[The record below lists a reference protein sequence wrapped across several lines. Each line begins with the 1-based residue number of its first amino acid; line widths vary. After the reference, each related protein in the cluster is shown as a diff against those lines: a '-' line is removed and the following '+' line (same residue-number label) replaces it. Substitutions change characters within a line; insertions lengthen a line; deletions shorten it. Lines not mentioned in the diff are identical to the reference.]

1 LFMKSQQMVAHGAPL
16 QEFEAATPTPR
27 AGQVIVKISHCGVCH
42 SDLHLF
48 DGHFELG
55 NGKQLSVE
63 KSAEKLPFT
72 LGHEIVG
79 TVAAVGA
86 GVSAVAV
93 GDKRVIY
100 PWIGCN
106 NCPTCARGDEHLCG
120 RPAALGVSVDGGY
133 SDYVIVPDQKYLI
146 DFEGVDEALACTYAC
161 SGLTAYSALQRVLP
175 IADGD
180 DILVVGAGGLG
191 MMAIQMIKAMT
202 GLSPL
207 VADIDDDKLAAA
219 MAAGAK
225 KTYNTAHPQA
235 LRELKTDTNGGAYAA
250 LDFVGADCSFTFGN
264 GALRKGGKQVIVGMI
279 GGAMSMPLPL
289 IPMRA
294 ITIAGGYVGSLE
306 EMKAMMVLVRA
317 GKIAPIPIDVRPMKE
332 AYQSLEDLRNGKVT
346 GRVVLENGS

>member
-1 LFMKSQQMVAHGAPL
+1 MKSQQMVAHGAPL
-16 QEFEAATPTPR
+16 QEIDAATPTAG

-55 NGKQLSVE
+55 NGKQLSVA
-63 KSAEKLPFT
+63 KSDEKLPFT

-79 TVAAVGA
+79 EVAAIGA
-86 GVSAVAV
+86 GVSTASV

-106 NCPTCARGDEHLCG
+106 NCPTCERGDEHLCG

-133 SDYVIVPDQKYLI
+133 SDYVIVPDEKYLI
-146 DFEGVDEALACTYAC
+146 DFEGIDEALACTYAC

-175 IADGD
+175 IVDGD

-191 MMAIQMIKAMT
+191 MMAIQMIKAIT

-207 VADIDDDKLAAA
+207 VADIDDAKLAAA

-225 KTYNTAHPQA
+225 KTYNSSNPAA
-235 LRELKTDTNGGAYAA
+235 LKELKTDTNGGAYAA
-250 LDFVGADCSFTFGN
+250 LDFVGADSSFSFGN
-264 GALRKGGKQVIVGMI
+264 GALRKGGKQIMVGMI

-294 ITIAGGYVGSLE
+294 ITIAGGYVGSLQ
-306 EMKAMMVLVRA
+306 EMKDMMVLVRA
-317 GKIAPIPIDVRPMKE
+317 GKIAPIPIDVRPMNQ
-332 AYQSLEDLRNGKVT
+332 AYQSLQDLRQGKVT
-346 GRVVLENGS
+346 GRVVLEN